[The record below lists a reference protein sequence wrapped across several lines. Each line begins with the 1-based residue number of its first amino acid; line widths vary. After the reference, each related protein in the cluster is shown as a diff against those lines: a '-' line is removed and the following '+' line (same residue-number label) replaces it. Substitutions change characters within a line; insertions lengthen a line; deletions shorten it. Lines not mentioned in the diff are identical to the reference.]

1 MPMSSVIVPMLFT
14 NAMILTPQMFSAM
27 GTTVKKMAM
36 AKSVQRVPSQPK
48 SPQAIGAAPKATP
61 ATVTRRAK
69 RNIQAVNQPQVPLHR
84 CFAHW

>member
-14 NAMILTPQMFSAM
+14 NAMILTPQMFRAI

-36 AKSVQRVPSQPK
+36 ANSVQRVPSQPK

-84 CFAHW
+84 CLAHW